1 MTCGITVAPMMPD
14 ASSTLSAPS
23 KRGTRPP
30 TRSIGA
36 GGATIQEIRAKSG
49 AKVFV
54 LPAKNEAVVK
64 GTQEA
69 VAAAVELITAR
80 LKEAALE
87 RAEARAAEREA
98 RGDRPGSNAGRHP
111 DIRPLERRAGLQI
124 LFSDPQIAVA
134 GLGLDALKQTGI
146 AYCEAAQSF
155 DNQGRSRVL
164 GRNAGLLKLYADAQ
178 SGEFLGA
185 EMIAPQAEH
194 LAHLLAWC
202 RQMRLD
208 VDRMLG
214 LPFYHP
220 TIEEGLRSGLRELR
234 RALGRRNTPPAGC
247 LDCGPGA

>member
-1 MTCGITVAPMMPD
+1 M
-14 ASSTLSAPS
+14 
-23 KRGTRPP
+23 
-30 TRSIGA
+30 
-36 GGATIQEIRAKSG
+36 
-49 AKVFV
+49 
-54 LPAKNEAVVK
+54 
-64 GTQEA
+64 
-69 VAAAVELITAR
+69 
-80 LKEAALE
+80 
-87 RAEARAAEREA
+87 
-98 RGDRPGSNAGRHP
+98 
-111 DIRPLERRAGLQI
+111 
-124 LFSDPQIAVA
+124 
-134 GLGLDALKQTGI
+134 
-146 AYCEAAQSF
+146 
-155 DNQGRSRVL
+155 L

-247 LDCGPGA
+247 LVGSNVSSRCDAGDPAAPRRIARSLQRSVEGSTSRRPTG